1 MIVGTFEDV
10 VKSRSMEIGKV
21 MENDSAEQP
30 TAPKVGQVR
39 LPRVAVRE
47 CGKFRMIHS
56 IFLISLC
63 NEADL
68 LGYLKWLEIQVQSV
82 TLTNLILSS

>member
-10 VKSRSMEIGKV
+10 LKSRSMEIRKV

-30 TAPKVGQVR
+30 TTPKVGQVR

-47 CGKFRMIHS
+47 WGKFPMIHS